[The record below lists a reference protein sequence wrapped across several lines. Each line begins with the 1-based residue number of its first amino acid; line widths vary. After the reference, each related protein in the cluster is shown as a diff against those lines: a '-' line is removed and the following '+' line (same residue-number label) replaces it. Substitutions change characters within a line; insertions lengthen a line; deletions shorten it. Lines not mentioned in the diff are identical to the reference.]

1 MVKVNATIR
10 SASRVLIA
18 QHGAEA
24 PHHGTM
30 IAEECLAVGDWE
42 GRAVWLQI
50 TRAVETLLFDDLHP
64 SLVRH

>member
-1 MVKVNATIR
+1 
-10 SASRVLIA
+10 
-18 QHGAEA
+18 
-24 PHHGTM
+24 M